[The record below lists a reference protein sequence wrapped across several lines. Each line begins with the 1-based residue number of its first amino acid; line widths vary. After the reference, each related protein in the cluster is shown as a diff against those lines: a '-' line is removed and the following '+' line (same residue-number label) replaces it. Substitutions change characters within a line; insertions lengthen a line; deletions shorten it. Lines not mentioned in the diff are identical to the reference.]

1 MADETKQR
9 VAGAT
14 FLGMEKSFMMAHT
27 MQGKTADASQ
37 MTMGRDR
44 SEEMIRKCVCLCLLY
59 AV

>member
-1 MADETKQR
+1 MADETKQS

-37 MTMGRDR
+37 MTMG
-44 SEEMIRKCVCLCLLY
+44 SS
-59 AV
+59 